1 MYVGIG
7 HALSLHTIKTSLHT
21 IKNIPT
27 YNKKNIPTA
36 IKISL
41 AIIKIYPYKIITIPR
56 KPDVHVTKRKSVLHR
71 VWYSFFEQRRTKIDV
86 LLESL
91 LHRLL

>member
-27 YNKKNIPTA
+27 YNKKTSLHTIK
-36 IKISL
+36 KISL
-41 AIIKIYPYKIITIPR
+41 
-56 KPDVHVTKRKSVLHR
+56 L
-71 VWYSFFEQRRTKIDV
+71 Q
-86 LLESL
+86 
-91 LHRLL
+91 